1 MPGED
6 AESSMSDLDMSR
18 GKEGRQH
25 EHPVLNTVIVV
36 VRKYA
41 KFYANF
47 TMLRDFSVSLSPADA
62 LTLEKDTRFTGFPD
76 PVSPVW
82 GAPRMNQYLRP
93 AGLQKETA
101 VKKG

>member
-25 EHPVLNTVIVV
+25 EHPVLNSVIV

-41 KFYANF
+41 KFYANL
-47 TMLRDFSVSLSPADA
+47 TMLKYSGVGLSPANA
-62 LTLEKDTRFTGFPD
+62 LTLEKDTRFAGFPD
-76 PVSPVW
+76 PVSSVRM
-82 GAPRMNQYLRP
+82 GPRRNQYLRS

-101 VKKG
+101 MKKG